1 MGPLRARCVFL
12 ILCIASFVYPALSFH
27 VETFSLPGEV
37 SFSFVVPQR
46 RRGEEVSPSP
56 FDTGRRVLAE
66 IAPSPEEVVKEN
78 SSFILAANRTYR
90 KDPLDGFKRYSGGWN
105 ISNVH
110 YWASV
115 GFTAAP
121 LFAIA
126 AAWFVIFGLTLF
138 FVVCCYCCFPERRRG
153 YPYSKTAYALSL
165 FFLIVFTIAAIVG
178 CAVLYYGQGKFHS
191 STTSTLKYVVGQA
204 NLTVSNLRNFSNYL
218 AAAKVI
224 TVDQVFLPADDQKKI
239 DTVQTKLN
247 STANDLEVRTEQNSD
262 GIQKLLNSVRLE
274 LIIIAAVMLLLAFLG
289 FLLSVLGLQ
298 SLVYILVIVGWLLV
312 TGTLILCGVFL
323 VLNNTTSDTCVAMDE
338 WVMHPTAKTALDHIL
353 PCVDPAT
360 ANESLYQS
368 KKVTY
373 QMVNVVNQVIMN
385 VSNQN
390 FLPALAPLYYNQ
402 SGPLMPILCNPF
414 TSDMIVRQCQAGE
427 VDFENA
433 TQVWQAYVCEVS
445 SSGICSTAGR
455 ITPSIYTQMA
465 AAVNVSYGL
474 YHYGPFLVQLEDC
487 TFVRDTFSTISET
500 KCPGLRRYSRWVYI
514 GLVMV
519 SAAVMLSLI
528 FWVIY
533 ARERRHRKFSRLP
546 YQIPPG
552 LPPRKVP

>member
-1 MGPLRARCVFL
+1 MVGFLKTKCVFL
-12 ILCIASFVYPALSFH
+12 ILCLCVFFLPTLCFH
-27 VETFSLPGEV
+27 AETFSFAGEV

-46 RRGEEVSPSP
+46 KGEQVSRSF
-56 FDTGRRVLAE
+56 FDTERRVLAE
-66 IAPSPEEVVKEN
+66 IAPSPGEAVKEN
-78 SSFILAANRTYR
+78 SSFILAASRTYR

-105 ISNVH
+105 ISSIH

-178 CAVLYYGQGKFHS
+178 CVVLYDGQGEFHS
-191 STTSTLKYVVGQA
+191 STTSTLNYVVGQA

-218 AAAKVI
+218 AAAKTI

-239 DTVQTKLN
+239 DTIQTKLN
-247 STANDLEVRTEQNSD
+247 STANDLEYQTKHNSD
-262 GIQKLLNSVRLE
+262 GIRNLLDSVRLE
-274 LIIIAAVMLLLAFLG
+274 LIIIAAVMLLLVFLG
-289 FLLSVLGLQ
+289 FLFSILGLQ
-298 SLVYILVIVGWLLV
+298 ALVYILVIGGWFLV

-323 VLNNTTSDTCVAMDE
+323 ILNNATSDTCVAMDE
-338 WVMHPTAKTALDHIL
+338 WVMHPTAKTALDDIL
-353 PCVDPAT
+353 PCVDIAT

-385 VSNQN
+385 ISNQN
-390 FLPALAPLYYNQ
+390 FVPSLALFYYNQ
-402 SGPLMPILCNPF
+402 SGPLMPTLCNPF
-414 TSDMIVRQCQAGE
+414 TPDMMDRQCQAGE
-427 VDFENA
+427 VDFDNA
-433 TQVWQAYVCEVS
+433 TQVWQGYVCKVS
-445 SSGICSTAGR
+445 SSGICSTVGR

-487 TFVRDTFSTISET
+487 SFVRDTFSTISKT
-500 KCPGLRRYSRWVYI
+500 KCPGLRKYSGWVYV
-514 GLVMV
+514 GLVMA

-533 ARERRHRKFSRLP
+533 ARERRHRKFSKLP
-546 YQIPPG
+546 YQIPQG
-552 LPPRKVP
+552 LSSRKAP